1 METIEITDFSG
12 RLTRILNGE
21 LNSGFAKFAPS
32 FGYDPFSKPKNLTW
46 LEGPTD
52 ISGSTITDL
61 VMAAKQRFEGG
72 VLYIYA
78 IGSAGRL
85 YKIQPNTI
93 GTPNLDT
100 PSLLGTLTNHGM
112 QFGAS
117 MEFFGATQKIYIG
130 MDDRV
135 NSVNF
140 DGSGEAIVG
149 STSSVMAN
157 RARPLSQF
165 IGQLIFGNENN
176 VGTIDSTGT
185 VTNYAKLSPALPSGV
200 YITDMDLSIDG
211 NYLYI
216 TTSGVPNENLTTAAS
231 DRQAASASDGNVFFW
246 NGTDQ
251 AITASKSVPSY
262 AVTALHN
269 YLGNTVIFAN
279 DSFGAG
285 LNNGTAKLISLPNNK
300 SATPNANVANGNFLT
315 WINPEINVAGTGM
328 DASMYYFGNLD
339 EENPSG
345 LWRVMRYPTALS
357 GGFTYQTPLNIFTNN
372 KYQTVNNA
380 VTAVTTLGYGK
391 HYFSVFAINPSNT
404 TVSSTTA
411 KLFRFIITP
420 TGTGTPQLGVY
431 ETQTRLF
438 SKKVKVGQVRVYTE
452 PTVTGNGFQL
462 DIIGNDGN
470 VISNG
475 TFTYSFAAGTE
486 VTTLQGAMERI
497 NFNPAIASQYGVAL
511 RITNTGTTN
520 MTIKKI
526 EVDWEYEGK

>member
-12 RLTRILNGE
+12 RLTRSLNGN
-21 LNSGFAKFAPS
+21 LDSGFAKFVPS
-32 FGYDPFSKPKNLTW
+32 WGYDPFSKPRNLTW
-46 LEGPTD
+46 LEAPTD
-52 ISGSTITDL
+52 ISGSTVTDL

-72 VLYIYA
+72 IMYIYA
-78 IGSAGRL
+78 IGSSGRL

-93 GTPNLDT
+93 GSPNLDT

-117 MEFFGATQKIYIG
+117 MEFFGSTQKIYIG

-149 STSSVMAN
+149 NTASVAAN

-165 IGQLIFGNENN
+165 IGKLIFGNENN
-176 VGTIDSTGT
+176 IGVIDSTGT
-185 VTNYAKLSPALPSGV
+185 VSNYTQLSPPLPSGV
-200 YITDMDLSIDG
+200 YITDMDISPDG

-216 TTSGVPNENLTTAAS
+216 TTSGTPNENFTTVSS
-231 DRQAASASDGNVFFW
+231 DRQAAASSDGNVFYW
-246 NGTDQ
+246 NGTDA

-262 AVTALHN
+262 AVTALHS
-269 YLGNTVIFAN
+269 YLGNTILFAN
-279 DSFGAG
+279 DAFGAG
-285 LNNGTAKLISLPNNK
+285 INNGTAKLVSLPNNK
-300 SATPNANVANGNFLT
+300 SALPNANAANGNFMT
-315 WINPEINVAGTGM
+315 WINPEINMAGTGM

-339 EENPSG
+339 AENPPG

-380 VTAVTTLGYGK
+380 ITAITTLGYGK
-391 HYFSVFAINPSNT
+391 HYFSVYAVNPANT

-411 KLFRFIITP
+411 KLFRFLITP
-420 TGTGTPQLGVY
+420 TGSGTPQMGVY
-431 ETQTRLF
+431 ETQTQLF
-438 SKKVKVGQVRVYTE
+438 SKKVKVNQIRVYTE
-452 PTVTGNGFQL
+452 PTATGNGFQVDL
-462 DIIGNDGN
+462 IGNDGSAM
-470 VISNG
+470 SNG
-475 TFTYSFAAGTE
+475 TFTYGFAAGSDNTAM
-486 VTTLQGAMERI
+486 QGALERI
-497 NFNPAIASQYGVAL
+497 NFNPAVKSTYGIGL